1 MALTTELEAV
11 NSMLAA
17 VGEYPIESL
26 NNPLTQAQQALRTLR
41 LVTREIQSGSWD
53 FNQENG
59 IELTPGANQQI
70 LIPTDYP
77 VVSLDVS
84 DPTHDVVVRGGK
96 LYDRTRHSYAFADKV
111 KVDVT
116 WLFPFDELPEP
127 AKQYVYVK
135 ATRRY
140 IKDFFGDA
148 QLNGMTRED
157 EQSAL
162 INLLNYDCGTADYN
176 ILYDNNEAYSIIAR

>member
-17 VGEYPIESL
+17 VGEYPVESL

-41 LVTREIQSGSWD
+41 LVARETQSGSWD

-59 IELTPGANQQI
+59 IVLTPDAEGNIA
-70 LIPTDYP
+70 IPADFP
-77 VVSLDVS
+77 VVSITPTDPTLDV
-84 DPTHDVVVRGGK
+84 VARNGK
-96 LYDRTRHSYAFADKV
+96 LYDRKRHSFFFEAPLP
-111 KVDVT
+111 VDVS
-116 WLFPFDELPEP
+116 WLFSFDDLPEP

-140 IKDFFGDA
+140 IKDFFGDS
-148 QLNGMTRED
+148 QLNAMTRED
-157 EQSAL
+157 EQNAL
-162 INLLNYDCGTADYN
+162 INLLNYDTGTGNYN